1 MEYIERSAEVVAQDI
16 LRSFPALLITG
27 PRQTGKSTLLKHLKP
42 DSVAFFLDLPSTR
55 IGLEQNPEALD
66 PHGTTIVLD
75 EIQKQPAL
83 LERLK
88 ANIDQRPGE
97 HGLYAITGSE
107 QFQSMRGARESL
119 AGRIGLMT
127 LYPLNV
133 SELIGAGLIGQQR
146 QDLLTCMIRGG
157 YPALWAD
164 PAANMLRWFSSYID
178 TYLERDVELHFGIKR
193 MREYLL
199 FLQLLAVRVGSLL
212 NLSELAKECQISEST
227 AKEWI
232 SILERSY
239 IIRLVSPW
247 HGNVSKR
254 LVKMPKVFFVDTG
267 LLCYLLGI
275 NSAELLERHP
285 MRGALFENF
294 IFTELLKAVSFS
306 AFRIGL
312 FFYRSHDG
320 AEVDFILERGLE
332 RIGIEVKFS
341 EGAKSN
347 SRRHL
352 TELRD
357 AGIIQQGLVVH
368 TGDPFAFPGG
378 AAIGE
383 WGWSQL
389 SAKLAPFLQRA

>member
-1 MEYIERSAEVVAQDI
+1 MEYIERSAEAVAKEI
-16 LRSFPALLITG
+16 LSSFPALLITG

-42 DSVAFFLDLPSTR
+42 DSPAFFLDLPSTR
-55 IGLEQNPEALD
+55 IGLEQNPAALD
-66 PHGTTIVLD
+66 PIGATIILD

-97 HGLYAITGSE
+97 HGLYALTGSE
-107 QFQSMRGARESL
+107 QFQLMRGARESL

-127 LYPLNV
+127 LYPLSV
-133 SELIGAGLIGQQR
+133 HELSRAGLISRQR

-164 PAANMLRWFSSYID
+164 PEVNPLRWFASYID

-199 FLQLLAVRVGSLL
+199 FLQLLAVRAGSLL

-247 HGNVSKR
+247 HGNVTKR

-275 NSAELLERHP
+275 HSGELLERHP
-285 MRGALFENF
+285 IRGALFENWV
-294 IFTELLKAVSFS
+294 FTELLKAISLS
-306 AFRIGL
+306 PFRIGL
-312 FFYRSHDG
+312 FFYRTHDG
-320 AEVDFILERGLE
+320 AEVDFILEHGLE

-347 SRRHL
+347 SRRNLH
-352 TELRD
+352 ELCD
-357 AGIIQQGLVVH
+357 SGIIQRGAVVH
-368 TGDPFAFPGG
+368 TGDPLAFPGG

-383 WGWSQL
+383 WGWTQL
-389 SAKLAPFLQRA
+389 TAQLQPFLQGT